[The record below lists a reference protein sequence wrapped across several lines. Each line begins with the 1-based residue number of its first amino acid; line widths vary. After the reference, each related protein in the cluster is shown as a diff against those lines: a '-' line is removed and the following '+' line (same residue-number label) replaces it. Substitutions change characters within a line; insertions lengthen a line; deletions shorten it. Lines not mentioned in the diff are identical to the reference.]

1 MEKSFKSKMLPIG
14 DTFLTKHEVS
24 AHEAF
29 RRVLYLPMRHSNI
42 DVLYVHTGLR
52 KNRTRMVKSVSV
64 WQKMHL
70 DNTNAFASDIIDK

>member
-1 MEKSFKSKMLPIG
+1 MEKSFKSKMLSIG

-52 KNRTRMVKSVSV
+52 KNRSRMKRTLMIECSF
-64 WQKMHL
+64 K
-70 DNTNAFASDIIDK
+70 N